1 MFQNLKK
8 PSWWLLIVS
17 AIAWLLVWALTLQIE
32 LEKAP
37 AHTAI
42 QMALQQRVLIEL
54 DNAQSDLERA
64 KTELRKQPK
73 LRFTALNDSKQPF
86 TYVFDDTTAFY
97 WGNNAFFLSWKE
109 ASILPQTA
117 YLVNNGWACL
127 VVSDTCK
134 ADRIYKLYRI
144 IPLLRKY
151 GIESNNL
158 APEIYWP
165 ELNGLVLSGQNATA
179 TTYQIYN
186 TKNEPLFSI
195 NPKSAA
201 TDKEPEQL
209 SIIKNALAAL
219 ALAFTLAWGLHFISQ
234 QLTKKGNYRKG
245 FLAVVVLL
253 CCFKLLLVA
262 IYFPSNFLTSQA
274 LSKPLQAV
282 KFIGP
287 TLGDLL
293 INLILASLLALYL
306 FRYFLGSKLYAKAVT
321 LHQNIGYLLAICCI
335 LANYFLLYGF
345 YLIARGLLAGVG
357 NELDIASSLQF
368 GAERNLGYLTLLIAA
383 VITYMLSHTIIR
395 FALNLL
401 HQRVLPSILVAFIA
415 TAIAFAIAQIF
426 GLRYVILLPL
436 NLGFCLF
443 ILVFRIPKLLAD
455 QKEPSYLYY
464 LIYAFLLSSIGT
476 YALRNHIQHGLWEN
490 KHRFVSEITDT
501 SSQGP
506 ENLFGKWLKDIKDT
520 TKTASLPDSLATL
533 PNMVQ
538 QIKSALPVAI
548 DRDFNIDIQITN
560 SNGKNLDSLSPT
572 LDFAFL
578 EKTWFR
584 NAQRLRTS
592 NIYGITEPQTDIVSS
607 YASRFMFDSARL
619 PFIVHIKLNPK
630 IPFTGNMMPAL
641 MAAKTTGLPFLSS
654 AFSYSVWENNER
666 TFNSGNFN
674 YNRSFAANYLNKS
687 ELYKSGLTTDGYHH
701 LGIVIDNETYV
712 VSSVSYPVK
721 SLFVNL
727 CFQFLLMSALSILVL
742 SIQIV
747 LRQQYQNLTLG
758 TKIQLYLNG
767 AFFLPLVVVCA
778 LTLSVMS
785 STYRNDLNK
794 AFLANAEK
802 IAQQLLPTLERK
814 ENQNTLNTQLQQ
826 IASIAALDINLYSN
840 LGKLNQSSQNTL
852 FAKQLI
858 SPYIS
863 PEAIASLFEA
873 RQNAILLPEQIG
885 DINFKVAYVA
895 LRSKN
900 EGRLLGLLA
909 VPFIESNAELDHQVS
924 DVVGTMI
931 ILFTCILVLFIG
943 LSYSVSRQLV
953 VPLRLLTRRLKRT
966 NLAKYSPLEWN
977 STDEIGL
984 LVKEYNNMLKK
995 LQVSTEALS
1004 KSEKE
1009 SAWREMAKQ
1018 VAHEIKNP
1026 LTPMKLT
1033 LQYLE
1038 QARAQNNPNQERI
1051 TEKAIQTLLA
1061 QIENLSDIAT
1071 SFAAF
1076 AQMPL
1081 PKQEPFN
1088 LVLTVKNTVNL
1099 YRSNNEI
1106 NLTTHYALPE
1116 LWVTGDEKLISRII
1130 TNLIL
1135 NAIQSVPE
1143 SRVPEITIQLKSDA
1157 KNAHFAI
1164 SDNGSGIE
1172 SSIAEKIFVPNFSTK
1187 NGGTGIGLAVAKRG
1201 IEQLKGKI
1209 WFDTKADIGTT
1220 FYFELPLLEVI
1231 PEVTS

>member
-1 MFQNLKK
+1 
-8 PSWWLLIVS
+8 
-17 AIAWLLVWALTLQIE
+17 
-32 LEKAP
+32 
-37 AHTAI
+37 
-42 QMALQQRVLIEL
+42 
-54 DNAQSDLERA
+54 
-64 KTELRKQPK
+64 
-73 LRFTALNDSKQPF
+73 
-86 TYVFDDTTAFY
+86 
-97 WGNNAFFLSWKE
+97 
-109 ASILPQTA
+109 
-117 YLVNNGWACL
+117 
-127 VVSDTCK
+127 
-134 ADRIYKLYRI
+134 
-144 IPLLRKY
+144 
-151 GIESNNL
+151 
-158 APEIYWP
+158 
-165 ELNGLVLSGQNATA
+165 
-179 TTYQIYN
+179 
-186 TKNEPLFSI
+186 
-195 NPKSAA
+195 
-201 TDKEPEQL
+201 
-209 SIIKNALAAL
+209 
-219 ALAFTLAWGLHFISQ
+219 
-234 QLTKKGNYRKG
+234 
-245 FLAVVVLL
+245 
-253 CCFKLLLVA
+253 
-262 IYFPSNFLTSQA
+262 
-274 LSKPLQAV
+274 
-282 KFIGP
+282 
-287 TLGDLL
+287 
-293 INLILASLLALYL
+293 
-306 FRYFLGSKLYAKAVT
+306 
-321 LHQNIGYLLAICCI
+321 
-335 LANYFLLYGF
+335 
-345 YLIARGLLAGVG
+345 
-357 NELDIASSLQF
+357 
-368 GAERNLGYLTLLIAA
+368 
-383 VITYMLSHTIIR
+383 
-395 FALNLL
+395 
-401 HQRVLPSILVAFIA
+401 
-415 TAIAFAIAQIF
+415 
-426 GLRYVILLPL
+426 
-436 NLGFCLF
+436 
-443 ILVFRIPKLLAD
+443 
-455 QKEPSYLYY
+455 
-464 LIYAFLLSSIGT
+464 
-476 YALRNHIQHGLWEN
+476 
-490 KHRFVSEITDT
+490 
-501 SSQGP
+501 
-506 ENLFGKWLKDIKDT
+506 
-520 TKTASLPDSLATL
+520 
-533 PNMVQ
+533 
-538 QIKSALPVAI
+538 
-548 DRDFNIDIQITN
+548 
-560 SNGKNLDSLSPT
+560 
-572 LDFAFL
+572 
-578 EKTWFR
+578 
-584 NAQRLRTS
+584 
-592 NIYGITEPQTDIVSS
+592 
-607 YASRFMFDSARL
+607 
-619 PFIVHIKLNPK
+619 
-630 IPFTGNMMPAL
+630 
-641 MAAKTTGLPFLSS
+641 
-654 AFSYSVWENNER
+654 
-666 TFNSGNFN
+666 
-674 YNRSFAANYLNKS
+674 
-687 ELYKSGLTTDGYHH
+687 
-701 LGIVIDNETYV
+701 
-712 VSSVSYPVK
+712 
-721 SLFVNL
+721 
-727 CFQFLLMSALSILVL
+727 MSALSILVL

-794 AFLANAEK
+794 AFLDNAEK

-852 FAKQLI
+852 FAKKLI

-873 RQNAILLPEQIG
+873 RQNAILVPEQIG
-885 DINFKVAYVA
+885 GVNFKVAYVA

-1106 NLTTHYALPE
+1106 NLTTHYAFPE

-1143 SRVPEITIQLKSDA
+1143 SRVPEIVIHLGSDA

-1172 SSIAEKIFVPNFSTK
+1172 SSIADKIFVPNFSTK

-1209 WFDTKADIGTT
+1209 WFETKAGIGTT
-1220 FYFELPLLEVI
+1220 FYFELPLLEVL
-1231 PEVTS
+1231 PEITS